1 MGLAGW
7 IIAILA
13 LLLAVCAGALIVY
26 KRNLLKV
33 RRSLENLRRTQSNGR
48 LRLSV
53 PDRALERLLEEVN
66 ALLDERQASDA
77 LHRRQERQRRQE
89 IANISHDLR
98 TPLTSILGYLQM
110 IKSESTTPEERAEY
124 LAIVESRAHAL
135 KALVTGFYDLSCLE
149 AGGYAL
155 AQESVALA
163 PLLVELAAAFY
174 ADFNADGRE
183 AEIDI
188 AEGLSPILGDPQ
200 AVLRIYTNLFQNAI
214 KHGAGDLYIRA
225 FQEDGVVVTC
235 FTNLAPG
242 LLPQDVEHL
251 FDRFF
256 TADRMR
262 TGQDTGLG
270 LAIVHRLAMQM
281 GGETEALLLQNKLT
295 ITVRWPAV
303 KPPEGRR

>member
-1 MGLAGW
+1 M
-7 IIAILA
+7 
-13 LLLAVCAGALIVY
+13 
-26 KRNLLKV
+26 
-33 RRSLENLRRTQSNGR
+33 
-48 LRLSV
+48 
-53 PDRALERLLEEVN
+53 
-66 ALLDERQASDA
+66 
-77 LHRRQERQRRQE
+77 
-89 IANISHDLR
+89 
-98 TPLTSILGYLQM
+98 
-110 IKSESTTPEERAEY
+110 
-124 LAIVESRAHAL
+124 
-135 KALVTGFYDLSCLE
+135 
-149 AGGYAL
+149 
-155 AQESVALA
+155 ALA

>member
-1 MGLAGW
+1 M
-7 IIAILA
+7 
-13 LLLAVCAGALIVY
+13 
-26 KRNLLKV
+26 
-33 RRSLENLRRTQSNGR
+33 
-48 LRLSV
+48 
-53 PDRALERLLEEVN
+53 
-66 ALLDERQASDA
+66 
-77 LHRRQERQRRQE
+77 
-89 IANISHDLR
+89 
-98 TPLTSILGYLQM
+98 TSILGYLQM

-281 GGETEALLLQNKLT
+281 GGA
-295 ITVRWPAV
+295 
-303 KPPEGRR
+303 KPRPCCSRTSSPSPSAGRRSSRPRDGVSTLWRTDGAADRNRRPARPYSALRLRISCSESG

>member
-53 PDRALERLLEEVN
+53 PDRDLERLLEEVN

-183 AEIDI
+183 GFVLVNAMNITASVFINDDES
-188 AEGLSPILGDPQ
+188 GLHRDFEAWL
-200 AVLRIYTNLFQNAI
+200 
-214 KHGAGDLYIRA
+214 
-225 FQEDGVVVTC
+225 E
-235 FTNLAPG
+235 NLAPEKPYSRYAHNG
-242 LLPQDVEHL
+242 YEDNADAHL
-251 FDRFF
+251 K
-256 TADRMR
+256 R
-262 TGQDTGLG
+262 TVMGREAVV
-270 LAIVHRLAMQM
+270 AI
-281 GGETEALLLQNKLT
+281 T
-295 ITVRWPAV
+295 
-303 KPPEGRR
+303 EGRLDFGTWEQIFYYEFDGGRDKHALVKIIGE

>member
-1 MGLAGW
+1 
-7 IIAILA
+7 
-13 LLLAVCAGALIVY
+13 
-26 KRNLLKV
+26 
-33 RRSLENLRRTQSNGR
+33 
-48 LRLSV
+48 
-53 PDRALERLLEEVN
+53 
-66 ALLDERQASDA
+66 
-77 LHRRQERQRRQE
+77 
-89 IANISHDLR
+89 
-98 TPLTSILGYLQM
+98 M
-110 IKSESTTPEERAEY
+110 IKSESTTPEERPNA
-124 LAIVESRAHAL
+124 LPLWKGRAHAL

-295 ITVRWPAV
+295 ITVRWPGGQAARGTALALFGGQTEQQTEIV
-303 KPPEGRR
+303 VPRLALFRPSPPHFVQRKRMT

>member
-1 MGLAGW
+1 MDPTGW
-7 IIAILA
+7 IILVLA
-13 LLLAVCAGALIVY
+13 LLLAISTAALILY
-26 KRNLLKV
+26 KYNLHRARLTLEAL
-33 RRSLENLRRTQSNGR
+33 RRSQSNQR
-48 LRLSV
+48 LRLRV
-53 PDRALERLLEEVN
+53 PDRELERLLGEVN
-66 ALLDERQASDA
+66 ALLDDRQARDS
-77 LHRRQERQRRQE
+77 LHRRQEQQRRQE

-98 TPLTSILGYLQM
+98 TPLTSILGYLQL
-110 IKSESTTPEERAEY
+110 IKSENTTPEERAEY
-124 LAIVESRAHAL
+124 LGIVESRANAL
-135 KALVTGFYDLSCLE
+135 KALITGFYDLSCLE
-149 AGGYAL
+149 AGGYTL
-155 AQESVALA
+155 AQESVALP
-163 PLLVELAAAFY
+163 PLLAELAAAFY
-174 ADFNADGRE
+174 ADFTAAGRE
-183 AEIDI
+183 AALDI

-225 FQEDGVVVTC
+225 FQEDGIVVTC

-270 LAIVHRLAMQM
+270 LAIVHRLAVQM

-303 KPPEGRR
+303 QPAGERR

>member
-1 MGLAGW
+1 M
-7 IIAILA
+7 
-13 LLLAVCAGALIVY
+13 
-26 KRNLLKV
+26 NM
-33 RRSLENLRRTQSNGR
+33 LEE
-48 LRLSV
+48 
-53 PDRALERLLEEVN
+53 ALERIRAAEQQAAQRLEE
-66 ALLDERQASDA
+66 ARRESEELLRAQQEQTLRDRAAQEDEA
-77 LHRRQERQRRQE
+77 RQERQRRQE

-214 KHGAGDLYIRA
+214 KHGAGALYIRA

>member
-1 MGLAGW
+1 MAV
-7 IIAILA
+7 
-13 LLLAVCAGALIVY
+13 LAVLLGIAALIFLSLWLLSR
-26 KRNLLKV
+26 RNLKNAV
-33 RRSLENLRRTQSNGR
+33 AELRRIRGGQTGRR
-48 LRLSV
+48 LRLSS
-53 PDRALERLLEEVN
+53 PDRQMEELIAEVNLLLEDSQRSEL
-66 ALLDERQASDA
+66 AHKKAEQ
-77 LHRRQERQRRQE
+77 QRRDE